1 MVDNHEGKIMDRN
14 KIFELCKLEFSC
26 NPSYI
31 SFQENSQRASQ
42 VHGLIAQNRNMLA
55 VEELDLVRTFFLSA
69 VSFVNKPDVIGE
81 IVSNNSD
88 YSIYK
93 ALKQSLEAGD
103 MAILS
108 RSLTSVSDKSAF
120 AVFAFLYPN
129 EYSLQPASVI
139 GLARLIFQDVKDYSG
154 AFNVEF
160 ESLQQKIIAEMSLT
174 NQLFCQHFQE
184 YGFESPL
191 EFSVIIGILYR
202 NVYHQ
207 KLVEKDVV
215 GKDKDQK
222 FEMRYFSYI
231 KTLLN

>member
-14 KIFELCKLEFSC
+14 IIFKLCKLKFSSD
-26 NPSYI
+26 PSYVC
-31 SFQENSQRASQ
+31 FQENSQRASQ

-69 VSFVNKPDVIGE
+69 VSFANKPDVIGE

-93 ALKQSLEAGD
+93 ALKQSIEEGD

-108 RSLTSVSDKSAF
+108 RSLTGVSDKSAF

-129 EYSLQPASVI
+129 KYSVLPGSVVR
-139 GLARLIFQDVKDYSG
+139 LAMIIFQNDDAYNDVL
-154 AFNVEF
+154 NVNF
-160 ESLQQKIIAEMSLT
+160 ESMQQKILLEISVT
-174 NQLFCQHFQE
+174 NLLLCQNFE
-184 YGFESPL
+184 KFGFESPL
-191 EFSVIIGILYR
+191 EFSIILGILYR

-207 KLVEKDVV
+207 KLEQNDAAGK
-215 GKDKDQK
+215 GKDEK

-231 KTLLN
+231 KTLSN